1 MMVWFIWCP
10 SKNVFFYIIL
20 DLPYDRTALSKG
32 MDNKQEPTAI
42 RNAEWFDKNR
52 VVFLGDSNV
61 TGIDYKEKK
70 VNI

>member
-1 MMVWFIWCP
+1 
-10 SKNVFFYIIL
+10 
-20 DLPYDRTALSKG
+20 